1 MGQAHTHLVWLW
13 VMSIAGEEWVCIYIQ
28 GDDWGISGKF
38 TQVIQTEHT
47 RNKMFLIRTHMVEEY
62 ALDP

>member
-1 MGQAHTHLVWLW
+1 
-13 VMSIAGEEWVCIYIQ
+13 MSIAGEEWVCIYIQ